1 MNFWRSFGL
10 CCLSLTFLQCE
21 KDDICSAST
30 PTTPS
35 LIIRFY
41 DFNNPTELKAVENLK
56 VFGLDDSGS
65 SFDVLGLNVIT
76 TDSLALPLP
85 THLNAATFQLFINY
99 ESEEVTGN
107 GDGFMTGFQTQDI
120 FVSRACGYKT
130 FYSELLAE
138 SIPDSDNW
146 ILNTEVVQT
155 EINNTIHAHVK
166 IYH

>member
-1 MNFWRSFGL
+1 MDLWRSIGL
-10 CCLSLTFLQCE
+10 CCLALIFLQCE

-41 DFNNPTELKAVENLK
+41 DFNNPNELKAAENLK
-56 VFGLDDSGS
+56 VFGVDASGN
-65 SFDVLGLNVIT
+65 SFEVLGLNVFS

-85 THLNAATFQLFINY
+85 TDLNAATFQLYINY
-99 ESEEVTGN
+99 ENEETSGN
-107 GDGFMTGFQTQDI
+107 GDSFVTEFQTGDI

-130 FYSELLAE
+130 FYSQLDAHSLV
-138 SIPDSDNW
+138 DSDNW
-146 ILNTEVVQT
+146 ILNTEVVHT
-155 EINNTIHAHVK
+155 VINNTIHAHVK